1 MKITE
6 ENFIS
11 RLKHKDEKAL
21 EYVID
26 NYAWIIKTVIKK
38 HLFTLENH
46 QEECMNDIIFAI
58 WNNIDR
64 FDESKSSFKNWVASI
79 SKYKS
84 IDYLRKYKEKV
95 THDSIDDLDIASNYD
110 VHEEI
115 TKEHISEE
123 LEDML
128 NQLKPQDKELFVK
141 LYIEQKDLEEVALDM
156 GTSKNTLYIRASR
169 GKKKLRDMFKS
180 KER

>member
-11 RLKHKDEKAL
+11 RLKYKDEKAL

-128 NQLKPQDKELFVK
+128 NQLKPQDKELFIK

-156 GTSKNTLYIRASR
+156 GTNKNTLYIRGSR